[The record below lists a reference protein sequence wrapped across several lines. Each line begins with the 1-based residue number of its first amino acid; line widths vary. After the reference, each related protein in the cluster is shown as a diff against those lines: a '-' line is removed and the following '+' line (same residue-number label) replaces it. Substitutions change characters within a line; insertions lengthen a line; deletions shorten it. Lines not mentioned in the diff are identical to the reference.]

1 MNQLNS
7 ISVVDGRYRKH
18 VEQLEDIF
26 SEYGLIKTRVSV
38 EIEWL
43 LFILND
49 LGFHILSK
57 DETASV
63 MSISEGFNRESAIM
77 VKNIEKTT
85 NHDVKAVEYYIK
97 KELENRKL
105 EKIKEWV
112 HFCCTSE
119 DINNISYALM
129 FERGRKIILENL
141 EELLNSLEFFGKKY
155 KGTPMMSRT
164 HGQPATPTT
173 VGKEFINFASR
184 ILREKDLFEKIP
196 VECKINGATGN
207 FNAHFFVK
215 PEIDWIDASSRF
227 ITASLGLRPLPWT
240 AQINNYHYISE
251 MLHTMIRISSTVIDI
266 DRDMWGYISF
276 NYFKQK
282 TKEGEVGSSTMPHK
296 VNPIDFENSEGNLGI
311 GISLMEHMSV
321 KLLNSRFQR
330 DLTDSTVLRNS
341 GLVFGYLMIGLKS
354 TLKGL
359 SKIEINIA
367 KISEDLADNP
377 ELLAEPVQTAMRM
390 YGEENPYEK
399 LKALTRGTRITQKD
413 LDNFINGLEKVP
425 EEVKKRM
432 KQLSPEKYTG
442 LSEKLV
448 DLYFTAKRQS

>member
-7 ISVVDGRYRKH
+7 ISVVDGRYKKH

-49 LGFHILSK
+49 LGFHVLSK

-63 MSISEGFNRESAIM
+63 RSISEGFNRESAVM

-129 FERGRKIILENL
+129 FESGRKVVLENL
-141 EELLNSLEFFGKKY
+141 EELLKSLEFFGKKY
-155 KGTPMMSRT
+155 KATPMMSRT

-173 VGKEFINFASR
+173 VGKEFVNFASR
-184 ILREKDLFEKIP
+184 ILRERDLFEKVS

-207 FNAHFFVK
+207 FNAHYFVK
-215 PEIDWIDASSRF
+215 PEIDWIDASSKF
-227 ITASLGLRPLPWT
+227 ITAKLGLKPLPWT

-359 SKIEINIA
+359 SKIEINIP

-425 EEVKKRM
+425 EEVKNRM

-448 DLYFTAKRQS
+448 DLYFTLKR